1 MSQSKKKELIEGM
14 LKYANQ
20 LYQRG
25 LCCGDGGNM
34 SVREGSNIYISC
46 HGRALEELEFDDI
59 VTVDLNTG
67 KQTEGSKKPSWEL
80 KVHQDIYLLDS
91 KINAIV
97 HVHPPY
103 TNGLI
108 NGGMDFQ
115 AVIPEYLVLGPV
127 PIIDYYCPATKEL
140 HDGIMEGVKKNNM
153 AVILR
158 HHGYYTFGRHMRDAY
173 YRAELI
179 EDACKTALMAK
190 LAGKPEFL
198 SEAQINECVEKLAGL
213 VAQDWGMEG
222 PPPEFKK

>member
-1 MSQSKKKELIEGM
+1 M
-14 LKYANQ
+14 LKYAYQ

-34 SVREGSNIYISC
+34 SLREGEEIYISC
-46 HGRALEELEFDDI
+46 YGRALEELTPDDI
-59 VTVDLNTG
+59 VTIDLNTG
-67 KQTEGSKKPSWEL
+67 KQIGGDKKPSWEL
-80 KVHQDIYLLDS
+80 KVHQDIYLMDS
-91 KINAIV
+91 SINAIV

-115 AVIPEYLVLGPV
+115 AVIPEYLVLGNV
-127 PIIDYYCPATKEL
+127 PIIDYFVPASKAL
-140 HDGIMEGVKKNNM
+140 HDAIIDDVKQNNM

-158 HHGYYTFGRHMRDAY
+158 HHGFYTFGRHMRDAY
-173 YRAELI
+173 YRAELV

-198 SEAQINECVEKLAGL
+198 SEAQITECIEKLAGL
-213 VAQDWGMEG
+213 VAKDWGME
-222 PPPEFKK
+222 EFPNMQKK